1 MLLIVLVIVVIL
13 MVMDVDMNVQEEL
26 VGANVTLL
34 MPKEMGA
41 KHASFM
47 QR

>member
-1 MLLIVLVIVVIL
+1 MVLAIVVIL
-13 MVMDVDMNVQEEL
+13 MVMCVDMNVQEEL

-34 MPKEMGA
+34 MPKEMGV
-41 KHASFM
+41 KHAGFM